1 MASTEYDLKLKISAD
16 NQASKELDNV
26 SKWVSKI
33 EQQATKL
40 QNWFSWWKNT
50 EKTLKQIWITA
61 TAVAWS
67 MALLWKSFISASIE
81 NEPLQRSFERLSQSA
96 WIASDEMLKAM
107 RKASKWTVA
116 DTQLMAQANK
126 AYSLWIVSN
135 VEDMSTI
142 MEIARLKGQ
151 AMWRT
156 MEEALDDIV
165 TWLWRW
171 SVQILDNL
179 WIVIKQTEAQ
189 ELYAQQLWKTVDQ
202 LTEAEKKQA
211 LVNAV
216 VSQWKKELA
225 EAWDVQETMQEKLA
239 RVNAQWENM
248 KNTIGDALI
257 PVVDKLLKAVTPI
270 IEKVVG
276 WIEKNPKLTATIFTV
291 ITAVA
296 WLTAMIS
303 WLALALPWLT
313 TAFTLLSWPI
323 WRIIAWVTALWV
335 ARATNFWWIRE
346 KTQEVIDK
354 ISATVKPRIEKFQAW
369 RSENWETVKEILRGL
384 WDAIWNI
391 FSAWLD
397 IIGWILEWAFKTIDI
412 LMKVFSWDREW
423 AWNWIV
429 DLTKSTWETIQKV
442 TEDLFWPLLDWIAE
456 KLTSAWTWITKKV
469 TAIKDSVIGI
479 FTALRDA
486 LKLWFE
492 FWIAL
497 FTWDWETVAEIW
509 NTMAQNIDTA
519 LTNAFG
525 TMREN
530 IKWKFREWIDTVLGW
545 VESFVGA
552 IEWVVERIK
561 NAWNSVKSAAQSVV
575 SSAKSK
581 YDSAVA
587 SLKSLVSWKKAGW
600 WPVVMWNTYLV
611 GEKWPELFV
620 PNTSWK
626 IIPNNE
632 ITNNNWITINISWVS
647 VRNDNDIQELAKE
660 MIRQVKLEKNFWIA

>member
-33 EQQATKL
+33 EEQASKL

-50 EKTLKQIWITA
+50 EKTLKQIGVTA

-81 NEPLQRSFERLSQSA
+81 NEPLQRSFERLSESA
-96 WIASDEMLKAM
+96 WVASDEMLKAM

-126 AYSLWIVSN
+126 AYSLWVVSN

-142 MEIARLKGQ
+142 MEIARVKGQ

-179 WIVIKQTEAQ
+179 WIVIKQSEAQ
-189 ELYAQQLWKTVDQ
+189 EMYAQMLWKTVNE

-211 LVNAV
+211 LTNAV
-216 VSQWKKELA
+216 VAQWKKELE
-225 EAWDVQETMQEKLA
+225 EAGEVQETMQEKLA
-239 RVNAQWENM
+239 RVNAQRENL

-257 PVVDKLLKAVTPI
+257 PVVDKLLKVVTPI
-270 IEKVVG
+270 INKIVD
-276 WIEKNPKLTATIFTV
+276 WAEKNPKLVATIMWV

-296 WLTAMIS
+296 WLLAVFS
-303 WLALALPWLT
+303 GVALALPWIM
-313 TAFTLLSWPI
+313 TAISALSWPI
-323 WRIIAWVTALWV
+323 WWIILWVTALATAW
-335 ARATNFWWIRE
+335 ATNFWWIRD
-346 KTQEVIDK
+346 KTKEVIDN
-354 ISATVKPRIEKFQAW
+354 IMEIVRPRIEKFQEW
-369 RSENWETVKEILRGL
+369 RKENGETVKEILKGL
-384 WDAIWNI
+384 RDWIKNI
-391 FSAWLD
+391 FKAWLD
-397 IIGWILEWAFKTIDI
+397 IIGGVLEWAFKTIDI
-412 LMKVFSWDREW
+412 LMKAFSWDREW
-423 AWNWIV
+423 AWNGIV
-429 DLTKSTWETIQKV
+429 DLTKSTRETIQKV

-456 KLTSAWTWITKKV
+456 KLSSAWTWITEKV
-469 TAIKDSVIGI
+469 TAIKDTVVWI
-479 FTALRDA
+479 FQALWSA
-486 LKLWFE
+486 LKTWFE

-509 NTMAQNIDTA
+509 NTMAENIDTA
-519 LTNAFG
+519 LTNAFWQ
-525 TMREN
+525 MWEN
-530 IKWKFREWIDTVLGW
+530 IKGKFREWINTVLGW

-561 NAWNSVKSAAQSVV
+561 NAWNNVKSAAQSVV

-581 YDSAVA
+581 YDSAVS
-587 SLKSLVSWKKAGW
+587 SLKSLVSWKKAIW
-600 WPVVMWNTYLV
+600 WPVTMNQTYLV
-611 GEKWPELFV
+611 GEKGPELFV
-620 PNTSWK
+620 PNSSWR

-647 VRNDNDIQELAKE
+647 VRNDNDIQELARE

>member
-67 MALLWKSFISASIE
+67 MALLWKSFVDNAIKIEPVENAYKQLATSVGESADDMM
-81 NEPLQRSFERLSQSA
+81 
-96 WIASDEMLKAM
+96 ASL
-107 RKASKWTVA
+107 RKASVWAVK
-116 DTQLMAQANK
+116 DYDLMLAANK
-126 AYSLWIVSN
+126 SMKLWVAKN
-135 VEDMSTI
+135 TEDMTDL
-142 MEIARLKGQ
+142 MKIARLYGQ
-151 AMWRT
+151 QFWQDVT
-156 MEEALDDIV
+156 KSFDDIV

-171 SVQILDNL
+171 STQILDNL
-179 WIVIKQTEAQ
+179 WIVVKQTEAQ

-211 LVNAV
+211 LTNAV
-216 VSQWKKELA
+216 LA
-225 EAWDVQETMQEKLA
+225 EWRRVLEEFWEAPKTVQE
-239 RVNAQWENM
+239 R
-248 KNTIGDALI
+248 IDALWVQFDTMKTTLWKALL
-257 PVVDKLLKAVTPI
+257 PVIEKIMDVVTPI
-270 IEKVVG
+270 IEKVG
-276 WIEKNPKLTATIFTV
+276 KWIEENPKLTATIFTV

-296 WLTAMIS
+296 WLTAIIS

>member
-1 MASTEYDLKLKISAD
+1 MASTEYNLKLNISAN

-33 EQQATKL
+33 EEQASKL

-50 EKTLKQIWITA
+50 EKTLKQIGVTA

-67 MALLWKSFISASIE
+67 MALLWKSFIDASIE

-116 DTQLMAQANK
+116 DTKLMAQANK
-126 AYSLWIVSN
+126 AYSLWVVSN

-142 MEIARLKGQ
+142 MEIARVKGQ

-179 WIVIKQTEAQ
+179 WIVIKQSEAQ
-189 ELYAQQLWKTVDQ
+189 EMYAQMLWKTVDQ

-211 LVNAV
+211 LTNAV
-216 VSQWKKELA
+216 VAQWKKELA
-225 EAWDVQETMQEKLA
+225 EAGDVQETMQEKLA
-239 RVNAQWENM
+239 RVNAQRDNL
-248 KNTIGDALI
+248 KNTIWDALI

-270 IEKVVG
+270 IEKVVN
-276 WIEKNPKLTATIFTV
+276 WAEKNPKLIATIMWV

-296 WLTAMIS
+296 WLIAVFS
-303 WLALALPWLT
+303 WLALALPWIM
-313 TAFTLLSWPI
+313 TAISLLSWPI
-323 WRIIAWVTALWV
+323 WRIILWVTALAT

-354 ISATVKPRIEKFQAW
+354 ISAIVQPRIEKFKAW
-369 RSENWETVKEILRGL
+369 RSENGETVKEILRGL

-391 FSAWLD
+391 FKAWLD
-397 IIGWILEWAFKTIDI
+397 IIGGVLEWAFKTIDI
-412 LMKVFSWDREW
+412 MMKIFSLDREW
-423 AWNWIV
+423 AWNGIV

-456 KLTSAWTWITKKV
+456 KLTSAWTWITEKV

-479 FTALRDA
+479 FSALREWI
-486 LKLWFE
+486 KTWMQ
-492 FWIAL
+492 FWIAI
-497 FTWDWETVAEIW
+497 FSGDWDTASKIATDVASW
-509 NTMAQNIDTA
+509 LDTA
-519 LTNAFG
+519 LTDIFG
-525 TMREN
+525 QMREN
-530 IKWKFREWIDTVLGW
+530 IKNKIQEWINKSIEKIQW
-545 VESFVGA
+545 FVDS
-552 IEWVVERIK
+552 VK
-561 NAWNSVKSAAQSVV
+561 NIVGQLKDAWNNIRETASNVVQNATGKVKSAW
-575 SSAKSK
+575 SSLTSK
-581 YDSAVA
+581 
-587 SLKSLVSWKKAGW
+587 LSWKAIW
-600 WPVVMWNTYLV
+600 WPVTMNQTYLV
-611 GEKWPELFV
+611 WEKWPELFV

-647 VRNDNDIQELAKE
+647 VRNDNDIQELAQE
-660 MIRQVKLEKNFWIA
+660 MIRQIKLEKNFWIA